1 MNYRYHL
8 CIPNKDSVR
17 VQFWNP
23 QSQSPNESSGTLN
36 RDRLNDRIQSML
48 TDSYQ
53 LVGNAIRTVGE
64 ALFDCLFDSQ
74 LREHFLTC
82 YQQVVLEKQQT
93 LEMILAINETALP
106 ELVAYPWEFICLPK
120 RYQQGEIRLATDPKL
135 SFFRTRYNLQN
146 SDRRSLQIESKNRL
160 KIALIV
166 ARPIADS
173 QLRNVEYR
181 QVESHLSHLATQHT
195 NIDFL
200 PVINPATPRKV
211 AAQLRDGQ
219 PDIFHFIGHG
229 QLGQVAW
236 VTESGEPDWKTASFF
251 SNLFSQHRPTIVILQ
266 ACETAQES
274 ELAAFSSVAAHLML
288 QGIAIVIAMQYKIS
302 NQTASCFV
310 GDFYDEIIKGH
321 PVDVAVQQARFNLSL
336 DKGYEQKDFATP
348 ILYMNS
354 KDGYLFSRAVTPQ
367 DDITINEDEL
377 LDILEQMIPVQFKKL
392 CFKLKVPKN
401 LLPSEDKD
409 QTSKAIALLEWATA
423 PGGCGLENINNAV
436 NKLLK

>member
-1 MNYRYHL
+1 
-8 CIPNKDSVR
+8 
-17 VQFWNP
+17 
-23 QSQSPNESSGTLN
+23 
-36 RDRLNDRIQSML
+36 ML
-48 TDSYQ
+48 TDSSQ

-74 LREHFLTC
+74 LREHFLT
-82 YQQVVLEKQQT
+82 YYRELVLDKQQN
-93 LEMILAINETALP
+93 LEIILAINETALP

-120 RYQQGEIRLATDPKL
+120 RYQQGEIRWATDPKL
-135 SFFRTRYNLQN
+135 SFFRTRYNLQD
-146 SDRRSLQIESKNRL
+146 SDRRSLQIEPEKRL
-160 KIALIV
+160 KIALVV

-173 QLRNVEYR
+173 QLKNVEYR
-181 QVESHLSHLATQHT
+181 QVESHLSHFATQHT

-211 AAQLRDGQ
+211 SVQLRDGQ

-229 QLGQVAW
+229 QLGQVAL
-236 VTESGEPDWKTASFF
+236 VAESGEPDWKTASFF
-251 SNLFSQHRPTIVILQ
+251 SNLFNQHRPKIVILQ

-288 QGIAIVIAMQYKIS
+288 QGIAIVIAMQYKIA
-302 NQTASCFV
+302 NQTASRFV

-354 KDGYLFSRAVTPQ
+354 RDGYLFSRAETPD
-367 DDITINEDEL
+367 DDIIFKEDEL
-377 LDILEQMIPVQFKKL
+377 LDILEQMIPVQFNRL
-392 CFKLKVPKN
+392 LFKLKVPKS
-401 LLPSEDKD
+401 LMPSPDKP
-409 QTSKAIALLEWATA
+409 QTERAIALLEWATA

-436 NKLLK
+436 NELLK